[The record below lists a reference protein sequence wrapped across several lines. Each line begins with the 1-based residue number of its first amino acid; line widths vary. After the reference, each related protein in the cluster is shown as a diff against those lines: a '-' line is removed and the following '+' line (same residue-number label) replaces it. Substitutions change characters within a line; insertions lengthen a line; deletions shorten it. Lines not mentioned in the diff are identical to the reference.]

1 MRQIK
6 NVVFDFGGVIIDI
19 DRDCAVKSLLK

>member
-19 DRDCAVKSLLK
+19 DRDRAVKSLLK